1 MSKLINQS
9 RLEQFATGLWAKI
22 KEKYGVAFK
31 NARIS
36 PSTGDEKH
44 ITFERINGRD
54 SLKVSLEDYAR
65 LQDKNDFKKDVS
77 SNIGMTDN
85 TLKYGRLNGNA
96 NPNRTSGHRGVTSKS
111 FVDGYIDHIV
121 VLADVTQA
129 VGESSRWNVW
139 AVTKGETRDA
149 DRVLKK
155 IDVTATIITQTIN
168 GVEEKA
174 VNLPIKDVFTNETYF
189 LVRCE
194 GKQYKVVNVNA
205 ENQTD
210 DVVNISEVPN
220 ETTAQIPWGTN
231 VKDNIAVMFLVGR
244 ESIKSLSE
252 KLDKVSSDSSTYVKH
267 SECTTQG
274 GQANA
279 NKVVKL
285 DGQGKLNKDMLPSI
299 AVNDYFS
306 VTAFTDEKLGA
317 LTYENGDVVVVENGG
332 VVSKRY
338 LCIHKGATNSTTEFV
353 ELNSKD
359 GVVQS
364 VDGKVGAVVLNLE
377 ATENSLKLKIGNGSG
392 TDVEKNVDIIS
403 DTDIDTIINGLN

>member
-1 MSKLINQS
+1 MSKLINKT
-9 RLEQFATGLWAKI
+9 RLQEFATGLWRKI
-22 KEKYGVAFK
+22 KQRYDAAFK
-31 NARIS
+31 GV
-36 PSTGDEKH
+36 TLTDDKK
-44 ITFERINGRD
+44 
-54 SLKVSLEDYAR
+54 LKFTKIEGADTVDVDLAAYAR
-65 LQDKNDFKKDVS
+65 LQDKNNFEKDVS

-121 VLADVTQA
+121 VLADVTQEA
-129 VGESSRWNVW
+129 GESSRWNVW
-139 AVTKGETRDA
+139 CVTKGATRNE

-155 IDVTATIITQTIN
+155 IDLTATIITQTIN
-168 GVEEKA
+168 GVEEKV

-267 SECTTQG
+267 SDCTDGAGEGTKNG
-274 GQANA
+274 
-279 NKVVKL
+279 KVLKL
-285 DGQGKLNKDMLPSI
+285 DNNGKINKDVLPAI
-299 AVNDYFS
+299 ALNEFFTVTTFS
-306 VTAFTDEKLGA
+306 ESGLANIQ
-317 LTYENGDVVVVENGG
+317 YQNGDVIFD
-332 VVSKRY
+332 STSQKRY
-338 LCIHKGATNSTTEFV
+338 LCINVSANTFNEKFI
-353 ELNSKD
+353 ELNDKT
-359 GVVQS
+359 GVVTAINGQNGEVTLS
-364 VDGKVGAVVLNLE
+364 VVEEGDVVKIKANDTVVGTINAI
-377 ATENSLKLKIGNGSG
+377 TEDEIN
-392 TDVEKNVDIIS
+392 
-403 DTDIDTIINGLN
+403 TIIQNLS

>member
-1 MSKLINQS
+1 MSKLINKT
-9 RLEQFATGLWAKI
+9 RLTKFANDFWTKI
-22 KEKYGVAFK
+22 KDRYDDAFIDAAIPTEAK
-31 NARIS
+31 
-36 PSTGDEKH
+36 K
-44 ITFERINGRD
+44 ITFTKRKNGATKD
-54 SLKVSLEDYAR
+54 VSLEDYAR

-267 SECTTQG
+267 SECTVQG

-392 TDVEKNVDIIS
+392 TDVEKSVDIIS
-403 DTDIDTIINGLN
+403 DTDINTIINGLN